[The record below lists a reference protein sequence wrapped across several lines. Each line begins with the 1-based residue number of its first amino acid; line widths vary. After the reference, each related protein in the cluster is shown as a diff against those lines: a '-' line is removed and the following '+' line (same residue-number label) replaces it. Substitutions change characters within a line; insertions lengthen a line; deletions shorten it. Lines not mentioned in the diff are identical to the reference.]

1 MTSKNEWDCYDQLIN
16 QLSTLR
22 ILFLDEHH
30 QLYTKIILKK
40 KLPWNYHLKVLVR
53 VNLVFKKLYIF

>member
-30 QLYTKIILKK
+30 QLYTKMILKK
-40 KLPWNYHLKVLVR
+40 KSYHGIITSK
-53 VNLVFKKLYIF
+53 Y